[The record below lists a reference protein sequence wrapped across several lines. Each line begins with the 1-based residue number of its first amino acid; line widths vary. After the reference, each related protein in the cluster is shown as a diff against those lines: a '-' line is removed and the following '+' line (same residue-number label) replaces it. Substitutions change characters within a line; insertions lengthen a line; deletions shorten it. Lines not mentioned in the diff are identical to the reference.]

1 MQERVKVHNMHVSIY
16 SPPTSEYL
24 AEDIVIRANGLLEE
38 AERLADE
45 PRIKKRVKIARLP
58 IRYVMIERNF
68 LSDEERKGV
77 IADFFDTAAKAGIS
91 NINEWTTMGQ
101 YKEKLA
107 GPGK

>member
-1 MQERVKVHNMHVSIY
+1 
-16 SPPTSEYL
+16 
-24 AEDIVIRANGLLEE
+24 
-38 AERLADE
+38 
-45 PRIKKRVKIARLP
+45 
-58 IRYVMIERNF
+58 MIERNF

-77 IADFFDTAAKAGIS
+77 IADFFDTAAKAEIS